1 MNQQITCPKCSYKFA
16 LDEALNRD
24 IELQMRKQLS
34 EEFERKESDLRQ
46 QLTKE
51 AAERAERNSAE
62 LQIKLEAQTR
72 ELKEARD
79 NECALLRTKAELQE
93 QAEKAELEAQR
104 KLSDE
109 RDNIR
114 KAAQDQVLEEHRLRD
129 AEKNKQ
135 LDHMRR

>member
-1 MNQQITCPKCSYKFA
+1 MFLIPPEARSTGQIQHVHEAIVSVTTQNSERNEKMKQQITCPKCSYKFA

-72 ELKEARD
+72 ELKEARE
-79 NECALLRTKAELQE
+79 NERALLRTKAELQ
-93 QAEKAELEAQR
+93 
-104 KLSDE
+104 
-109 RDNIR
+109 
-114 KAAQDQVLEEHRLRD
+114 
-129 AEKNKQ
+129 
-135 LDHMRR
+135 